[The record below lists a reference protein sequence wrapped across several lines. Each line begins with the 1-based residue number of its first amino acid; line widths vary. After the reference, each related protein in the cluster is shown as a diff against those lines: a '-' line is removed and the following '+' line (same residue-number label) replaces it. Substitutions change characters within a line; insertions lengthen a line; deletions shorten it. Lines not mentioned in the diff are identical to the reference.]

1 MGRFT
6 GLLGLIVIL
15 AVAWLFSTHKRE
27 IKLRLLAWGMGLQF
41 FFALLVLKTDFG
53 IIFQRIGDG
62 VNAMLSYAEVGSQFL
77 FGPLGTKAGPYGV
90 LFAFQVLPIV
100 IFIASFFSILYYLG
114 VMQVIVKAMAVGMQK
129 VMGVSGAE
137 SLNVAASIFMGQTE
151 APLTI
156 KPFLAGLTESEL
168 FTIMTAGMAHV
179 SGAVMA
185 AYVKI
190 AGVSIT
196 HLLTAVIMTA
206 PATIMLAKIFIP
218 ETEKPATAGRVDV
231 KIEKTAV
238 NVIDAAAQGA
248 GDGLHLALNIGGML
262 IAFLAGLTESELF
275 TIMTA
280 GMAHVSGAVMAAYV
294 KIAGVSITHLLTAV
308 IMTAPATIMLAKIF
322 IPETEKPATAGRV
335 DVKIEKTAVNVI
347 DAAAQGAG
355 DGLHLAL
362 NIGGMLIAFL
372 ALIAMVNGILGWV
385 HTLPGM
391 GWMPA
396 SLERIFGLLFAPVAW
411 LLGVPW
417 KDCSV
422 IGDLL
427 GTRLVLNEFVSFLKL
442 GPLKASLDPKSFTIA
457 TYALCG
463 FANFSSIAIQIGG
476 IGALAP
482 TRKSDLAR
490 LGLRAVA
497 AGTMANFMS
506 ACIAGMLL

>member
-6 GLLGLIVIL
+6 GFLGLVVIL
-15 AVAWLFSTHKRE
+15 GVAWLFSTHKKE
-27 IKLRLLAWGMGLQF
+27 IKLRLILWGMGLQF
-41 FFALLVLKTDFG
+41 AFAVLVLKTDFG
-53 IIFQRIGDG
+53 LIFKRIGDG
-62 VNAMLSYAEVGSQFL
+62 VNAMLEFAEVGSQFL
-77 FGPLGTKAGPYGV
+77 FGPLGTKGGPYGV
-90 LFAFQVLPIV
+90 IFAFQVLPIV

-114 VMQVIVKAMAVGMQK
+114 VMQMVVKAMAIAMQK
-129 VMGVSGAE
+129 IMGVSGAE

-190 AGVSIT
+190 AGVSII

-218 ETEKPATAGRVDV
+218 ETEKPATAGRVDIKV
-231 KIEKTAV
+231 EKTAV

-248 GDGLHLALNIGGML
+248 GDGL
-262 IAFLAGLTESELF
+262 
-275 TIMTA
+275 
-280 GMAHVSGAVMAAYV
+280 
-294 KIAGVSITHLLTAV
+294 
-308 IMTAPATIMLAKIF
+308 
-322 IPETEKPATAGRV
+322 
-335 DVKIEKTAVNVI
+335 
-347 DAAAQGAG
+347 Q
-355 DGLHLAL
+355 LAL

-372 ALIAMVNGILGWV
+372 ALIAMCNGILGWL
-385 HTLPGM
+385 HTLPLL
-391 GWMPA
+391 GWLPS
-396 SLERIFGLLFAPVAW
+396 SLERVFGILFAPVAFI
-411 LLGVPW
+411 LGVPW
-417 KDCSV
+417 KDCGV

-442 GPLKASLDPKSFTIA
+442 GPLKSQLDPKSFTIA